1 MSVNEKAKALA
12 MRRRF
17 EERTKLFL
25 NAKQRTIG
33 IDKAY
38 LDKQVREKNQHR
50 IHEEEERVEEGGT
63 INEIFFH
70 NMLIPFN
77 SMHRKFLTLYI
88 LGTYQEELCNYLKE
102 RELLLREE
110 KISRLEDYR
119 ATLAEQVQA
128 PKNNAIGKCEPL
140 KFESCGPSSTQIFD
154 GEDNNYDSRKIARQD
169 QVRIRSWCN

>member
-50 IHEEEERVEEGGT
+50 IHEEEERVEE
-63 INEIFFH
+63 
-70 NMLIPFN
+70 
-77 SMHRKFLTLYI
+77 
-88 LGTYQEELCNYLKE
+88 GTYQEELCNYLKE